1 MLLVACPSKTVETEV
16 AAEPAQTEIV
26 DEPLVKSGWE
36 GYPAVDRLDELV
48 AVQAD
53 MEAMRPYVGT
63 TWYLIDLDPD
73 NPADLTLTFYED
85 GSFEL
90 HGWGF
95 EGMEW
100 AVVDDT
106 LVFWVNNRYSHHAAV
121 ATDDGSMLG
130 VARQKDGYSW
140 HFRLIKIGPISAP
153 SVGQTESN

>member
-1 MLLVACPSKTVETEV
+1 MACPPKVVEPEV
-16 AAEPAQTEIV
+16 SAEVVEPEAV
-26 DEPLVKSGWE
+26 DEVVVKSGWE
-36 GYPAVDRLDELV
+36 GYPGVERLDELV
-48 AVQAD
+48 AVQTD
-53 MEAMRPYVGT
+53 PEAMRPYVGT

-85 GSFEL
+85 GTFEL

-100 AVVDDT
+100 AVADDT

-121 ATDDGSMLG
+121 LTDDGSMLG

-140 HFRLIKIGPISAP
+140 RFRLVKIGPISAP